1 MLDFWLRV
9 KDKLDFQDSTQR
21 DLAQNIN
28 ESYNTLQSWINRDR
42 LPNAEQAVK
51 IAEALNTSVEFLV
64 TGKSNNRKND
74 HSKTVKLLEQAIE
87 NLQKENIFKISRIKY
102 LLGDKI
108 MKSKMH
114 DKDCLK
120 FMYSK
125 MCE

>member
-51 IAEALNTSVEFLV
+51 IADALI
-64 TGKSNNRKND
+64 
-74 HSKTVKLLEQAIE
+74 LL
-87 NLQKENIFKISRIKY
+87 
-102 LLGDKI
+102 
-108 MKSKMH
+108 
-114 DKDCLK
+114 
-120 FMYSK
+120 
-125 MCE
+125 

>member
-1 MLDFWLRV
+1 MVHLCYFCFMLDFWLRV

-51 IAEALNTSVEFLV
+51 IADALNTSVEFLV

-74 HSKTVKLLEQAIE
+74 NSKTVKLLEQAIE
-87 NLQKENIFKISRIKY
+87 NLQKE
-102 LLGDKI
+102 
-108 MKSKMH
+108 MQ
-114 DKDCLK
+114 
-120 FMYSK
+120 
-125 MCE
+125 

>member
-9 KDKLDFQDSTQR
+9 KDKLDFQDSIQR

-64 TGKSNNRKND
+64 TGKSNLSLTRN
-74 HSKTVKLLEQAIE
+74 
-87 NLQKENIFKISRIKY
+87 QKSNIYKK
-102 LLGDKI
+102 
-108 MKSKMH
+108 
-114 DKDCLK
+114 
-120 FMYSK
+120 
-125 MCE
+125 

>member
-64 TGKSNNRKND
+64 TGKSKKKKND

-87 NLQKENIFKISRIKY
+87 NLQKEIQ
-102 LLGDKI
+102 
-108 MKSKMH
+108 
-114 DKDCLK
+114 
-120 FMYSK
+120 
-125 MCE
+125 

>member
-51 IAEALNTSVEFLV
+51 IADALNTSVEFLV

-74 HSKTVKLLEQAIE
+74 HSKL
-87 NLQKENIFKISRIKY
+87 
-102 LLGDKI
+102 
-108 MKSKMH
+108 
-114 DKDCLK
+114 
-120 FMYSK
+120 
-125 MCE
+125 

>member
-64 TGKSNNRKND
+64 TGKSSNKKND
-74 HSKTVKLLEQAIE
+74 HSKTVKLLEQAIV
-87 NLQKENIFKISRIKY
+87 NLQKE
-102 LLGDKI
+102 
-108 MKSKMH
+108 MQ
-114 DKDCLK
+114 
-120 FMYSK
+120 
-125 MCE
+125 

>member
-64 TGKSNNRKND
+64 NGKSNNRKND

-87 NLQKENIFKISRIKY
+87 NLQKE
-102 LLGDKI
+102 
-108 MKSKMH
+108 MQ
-114 DKDCLK
+114 
-120 FMYSK
+120 
-125 MCE
+125 

>member
-51 IAEALNTSVEFLV
+51 IADALNTSVEFLV

-74 HSKTVKLLEQAIE
+74 H
-87 NLQKENIFKISRIKY
+87 
-102 LLGDKI
+102 
-108 MKSKMH
+108 
-114 DKDCLK
+114 
-120 FMYSK
+120 
-125 MCE
+125 